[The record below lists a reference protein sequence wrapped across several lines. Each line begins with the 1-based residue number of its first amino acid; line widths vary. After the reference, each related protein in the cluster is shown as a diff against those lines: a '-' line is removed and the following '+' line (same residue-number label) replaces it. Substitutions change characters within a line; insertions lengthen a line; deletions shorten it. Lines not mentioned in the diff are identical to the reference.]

1 MIKQVIGIKNH
12 NISMDKLLIQYKK
25 GFAPDMICKCLM
37 LLFHSW
43 IKFTEIVTKIY
54 THASPNAIKVIN
66 KTN

>member
-1 MIKQVIGIKNH
+1 MIKQVIGIKNQ
-12 NISMDKLLIQYKK
+12 NTSMNKLLIQYKN
-25 GFAPDMICKCLM
+25 GFAPDIICKCLM

-43 IKFTEIVTKIY
+43 IKFIDIVTKIY